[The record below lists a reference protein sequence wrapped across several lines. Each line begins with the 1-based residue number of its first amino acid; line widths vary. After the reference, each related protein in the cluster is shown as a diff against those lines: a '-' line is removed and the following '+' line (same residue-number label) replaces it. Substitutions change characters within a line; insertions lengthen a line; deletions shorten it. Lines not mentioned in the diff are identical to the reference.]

1 MPAGQSLAAATSA
14 PSRATVVASSS
25 RPKTSS
31 SPARA
36 VNAGEVVDLADRLGD
51 PARRPELLDASLEV
65 AEEGQIHTQRPP
77 GVAFLD
83 GRVDLAGDRD
93 GLLAQHARVAIAGL
107 DHERFAERGQHPRPL
122 GRRWRGG
129 TSATACSYSAI
140 APWPPV
146 AAR

>member
-1 MPAGQSLAAATSA
+1 MPAGQSLAVCHLGAFQGDGGRLLQPTEGLQHAGQGGQ
-14 PSRATVVASSS
+14 R
-25 RPKTSS
+25 
-31 SPARA
+31 
-36 VNAGEVVDLADRLGD
+36 AGEVVDLGDRLGD

-65 AEEGQIHTQRPP
+65 AEEGQSTPSARRAWPSST
-77 GVAFLD
+77 GASTW
-83 GRVDLAGDRD
+83 LAI
-93 GLLAQHARVAIAGL
+93 AMASSHSARVAIAGL